1 MVVDAG
7 FVPQC
12 PFLNLDLAEVQSVL
26 TAASGGHGAV
36 SEDPLQ
42 KMPDG
47 VFFGTTQYQLC
58 GPEHYIDP
66 DVATPVDQTR
76 VGQRTQKPLET
87 LARDKLLTTQQ
98 AWEVAKARGY
108 TKSKD
113 AFRAWS
119 RRSPEKC
126 QECHGLIVVFDP
138 QQGKLIGYQEG
149 QVMQSFDTGLG
160 STAVSSD

>member
-1 MVVDAG
+1 MRVVASG
-7 FVPQC
+7 FVQQP
-12 PFLNLDLAEVQSVL
+12 PSLDPDLTAIQSVL
-26 TAASGGHGAV
+26 TAAVPAEYGA
-36 SEDPLQ
+36 LIKALMQ
-42 KMPDG
+42 NIPDM
-47 VFFGTTQYQLC
+47 VVLETTQYQLYV
-58 GPEHYIDP
+58 PEQYIDP
-66 DVATPVDQTR
+66 DVATPIDQIK

-126 QECHGLIVVFDP
+126 RSV
-138 QQGKLIGYQEG
+138 
-149 QVMQSFDTGLG
+149 
-160 STAVSSD
+160 TA